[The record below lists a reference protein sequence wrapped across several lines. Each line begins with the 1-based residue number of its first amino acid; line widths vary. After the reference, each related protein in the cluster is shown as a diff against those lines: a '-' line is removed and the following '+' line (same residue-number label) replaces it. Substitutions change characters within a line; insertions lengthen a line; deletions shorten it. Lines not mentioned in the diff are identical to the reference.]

1 MVSRRK
7 NPHRYALLLALVPFF
22 ALSLETAAAI
32 EAKEGT
38 AGESELPPTAGRQK
52 NSTTQPASMRG
63 SSRWR

>member
-38 AGESELPPTAGRQK
+38 AGESELPP
-52 NSTTQPASMRG
+52 STTQPASMRG